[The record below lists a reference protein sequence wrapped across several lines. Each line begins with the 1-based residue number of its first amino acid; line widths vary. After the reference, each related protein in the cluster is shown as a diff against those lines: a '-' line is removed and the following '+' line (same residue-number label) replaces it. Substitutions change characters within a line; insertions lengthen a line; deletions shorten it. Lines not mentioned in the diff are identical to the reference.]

1 MAQAI
6 FTKSRIR
13 KAFLVL
19 GLVSFIAGVSMTI
32 GGILYENAAV
42 AMAGY
47 IVMLV
52 STILFSIAGFIDSK
66 HRKDGKF
73 AIGGVFPIMDAFW
86 GLLIIILGII
96 YGVHKGDAIEWDVA
110 AIIIAVG
117 ASELLLPALIGIKTL
132 RKCYVGNDS
141 ELIGDLAKCFVSL
154 VSWISAAILLY
165 FGATSRAGSV
175 VMSTLF
181 LGHIYFFAESL
192 FKMLMTCPEKRNE
205 ADKQEPAR
213 KQ

>member
-1 MAQAI
+1 MVQTI
-6 FTKSRIR
+6 FTKSHIR
-13 KAFLVL
+13 KAFLAL
-19 GLVSFIAGVSMTI
+19 GPVSFIAGVSMAI

-52 STILFSIAGFIDSK
+52 STILFSISGFMDSK
-66 HRKDGKF
+66 RRKDGKF
-73 AIGGVFPIMDAFW
+73 AIGGVFPIMDTIW
-86 GLLIIILGII
+86 GLLIIILGVL
-96 YGVHKGDAIEWDVA
+96 YGVHENDPIEWDAA

-117 ASELLLPALIGIKTL
+117 VSELLLPALIGIKTL
-132 RKCYVGNDS
+132 RKYYVDNDS

-154 VSWISAAILLY
+154 VSWISAAVLLY
-165 FGATSRAGSV
+165 FGATSRAGSI

-192 FKMLMTCPEKRNE
+192 FKMLIKRPEKGNE
-205 ADKQEPAR
+205 ADRQEPAR

>member
-1 MAQAI
+1 MQTI
-6 FTKSRIR
+6 IMKSRIR
-13 KAFLVL
+13 RVFLAL
-19 GLVSFIAGVSMTI
+19 GVVSFIAGVGITI

-73 AIGGVFPIMDAFW
+73 AIGGVFPIMDAVW
-86 GLLIIILGII
+86 GLLIIILGVL
-96 YGVHKGDAIEWDVA
+96 YGVHKSDAIEWDTA
-110 AIIIAVG
+110 GPAIIIAVG

-132 RKCYVGNDS
+132 RKYYVGNDS

-154 VSWISAAILLY
+154 VSWISAAVLLY
-165 FGATSRAGSV
+165 FGAMDRAGSV
-175 VMSTLF
+175 VTSTLF

-192 FKMLMTCPEKRNE
+192 FKMLMTRPEKGNE
-205 ADKQEPAR
+205 AGKQEPA
-213 KQ
+213 

>member
-1 MAQAI
+1 MVQTI
-6 FTKSRIR
+6 FTKSHIR
-13 KAFLVL
+13 KAFLAL
-19 GLVSFIAGVSMTI
+19 GPVSFIAGVSMAI

-52 STILFSIAGFIDSK
+52 STILFSISGFMDSK
-66 HRKDGKF
+66 RRKDGKF
-73 AIGGVFPIMDAFW
+73 AIGGVFPIMDAIW
-86 GLLIIILGII
+86 GLLIIILGVL
-96 YGVHKGDAIEWDVA
+96 YGVHENDPIEWDAA

-117 ASELLLPALIGIKTL
+117 VSELLLPALIGIKTL
-132 RKCYVGNDS
+132 HKYYVDNDS

-154 VSWISAAILLY
+154 VSWISAAVLLY
-165 FGATSRAGSV
+165 FGATSRAGSI

-192 FKMLMTCPEKRNE
+192 FKMLIKRPEKGNE
-205 ADKQEPAR
+205 ADRQEPAR